1 LIGRIDTVVS
11 IGVLKETK
19 TAERRIALTP
29 SDVVRLHEAGARVFI
44 ERTGGERAG
53 FPDSGYR
60 TAGAEILGS
69 AADVIRASDVVIKV
83 KEPALSEIEA
93 LRPEQLFMSFLH
105 LAAYPELIPP
115 LLRSRAV
122 ALGYETITVDGE
134 HPVLRPMSEIAGAL
148 SLQVGEHYLEATSGG
163 RGVLLPGIEGKE
175 PGKVV
180 IVGSGIVGEACG
192 RLAYGQEMRVVFVDA
207 NPARLKTLGEE
218 YPRAKLLPAVPE
230 RLASELEDADLLVGA
245 VYVTGARAPKVVS
258 RAQIARMPAGSV
270 AVDVAIDQGGCFETS
285 RPTTHEH
292 PVYREA
298 GVIHYCVTNI
308 PAMVPHSASLALSA
322 ALMPYLLMI
331 ARQGLTA
338 VRTEPPLRDAVNIE
352 DGRVVLPALASVS
365 TAA

>member
-1 LIGRIDTVVS
+1 LDRRIYTVVS

-19 TAERRIALTP
+19 IAERRITLTP
-29 SDVVRLHEAGARVFI
+29 SDVVRLREAGAGILV

-53 FPDSGYR
+53 FPDAGYR
-60 TAGAEILGS
+60 AAGAEMLDS

-83 KEPALSEIEA
+83 KEPVLSEIEA
-93 LRPEQLFMSFLH
+93 LRPDQIFMSFLH
-105 LAAYPELIPP
+105 LAAYPELITP
-115 LLRSRAV
+115 LVQSKAT
-122 ALGYETITVDGE
+122 AIGYETITVDGE

-148 SLQVGEHYLEATSGG
+148 ALQVGEHYLEATSGG

-192 RLAYGQEMRVVFVDA
+192 RLAYSQGMRVVFVDA
-207 NPARLKTLGEE
+207 SPARLKMLGDE
-218 YPRAKLLPAVPE
+218 YPQAQLLGPDPE
-230 RLASELEDADLLVGA
+230 RLGSELEDTDLLVGA
-245 VYVTGARAPKVVS
+245 VYVTGARAPKAVS
-258 RAQIARMPAGSV
+258 RAQIAHMPAGSV

-322 ALMPYLLMI
+322 ALMPYLLMV
-331 ARQGLTA
+331 ARRGVAA
-338 VRTEPPLRDAVNIE
+338 VHSEPSLRYAVNIE
-352 DGRVVLPALASVS
+352 GGRVALPALASLS

>member
-1 LIGRIDTVVS
+1 VVS

-29 SDVVRLHEAGARVFI
+29 SDVVRLREAGARVLV
-44 ERTGGERAG
+44 EATGGERAG
-53 FPDSGYR
+53 FPDTSY
-60 TAGAEILGS
+60 TSAGAELLAS
-69 AADVIRASDVVIKV
+69 PADIIAASDVVIKV
-83 KEPALSEIEA
+83 KEPVLSEIEA

-105 LAAYPELIPP
+105 LAAYPDLVPP
-115 LLRSRAV
+115 LVRSKAT
-122 ALGYETITVDGE
+122 ALGYETITVHGE

-175 PGKVV
+175 QGKVV
-180 IVGSGIVGEACG
+180 IAGSGIVGEACG
-192 RLAYGQEMRVVFVDA
+192 RLAYHQGMRAVFVDA

-218 YPRAKLLPAVPE
+218 YPRAKLLGSDPA
-230 RLASELEDADLLVGA
+230 RLGDELEDADLLIGA

-292 PVYREA
+292 PTYKDED
-298 GVIHYCVTNI
+298 VIHYCVTNI

-322 ALMPYLLMI
+322 AVTPYLLLI
-331 ARQGLTA
+331 ARQGPDA
-338 VRTEPPLRDAVNIE
+338 VRTQQSLREAVNIAG
-352 DGRVVLPALASVS
+352 GRVVLPSLASVS

>member
-1 LIGRIDTVVS
+1 MVT

-19 TAERRIALTP
+19 IAERRVALTP
-29 SDVVRLHEAGARVFI
+29 SDAVRLGEAGAHILI
-44 ERTGGERAG
+44 ETTAGERAG
-53 FPDSGYR
+53 FPDSTYVASGSEIAAS
-60 TAGAEILGS
+60 AGALISGS
-69 AADVIRASDVVIKV
+69 DAVIKV
-83 KEPALSEIEA
+83 KEPTISEIEA
-93 LRPEQLFMSFLH
+93 LRLEQLFMSFLH
-105 LAAYPELIPP
+105 LAAFPDLVAPLIA
-115 LLRSRAV
+115 SGATM
-122 ALGYETITVDGE
+122 LGYETITENGG

-207 NPARLKTLGEE
+207 NPARLKTLSSE
-218 YPRAKLLPAVPE
+218 YPEAVMLGTDPE
-230 RLASELEDADLLVGA
+230 RLGKELEDTDLLVGA
-245 VYVTGARAPKVVS
+245 VYVTGARAPRVVS
-258 RAQIARMPAGSV
+258 REQISRMPAGSV

-285 RPTTHEH
+285 RPTTHQH
-292 PVYREA
+292 PTYREA

-322 ALMPYLLMI
+322 AVTPYLMRI
-331 ARQGLTA
+331 AKTGIDAALLTPTLSA
-338 VRTEPPLRDAVNIE
+338 AINIQRGRLVLTSLRSA
-352 DGRVVLPALASVS
+352 P